1 MFTSVLSR
9 WLVDDFS
16 NRSRALV
23 NLSWKYKRKRSKLP
37 EDLLQKSLN
46 FRLHCLVDYDY
57 AQAKIN
63 DSGFS
68 KDITCTI
75 GPNLQIRNH
84 SEEVCVQHKRIYWH
98 LIH

>member
-37 EDLLQKSLN
+37 EDLLQKSLK
-46 FRLHCLVDYDY
+46 LDSLYSHSPLSVVVCPVK
-57 AQAKIN
+57 KIHN
-63 DSGFS
+63 
-68 KDITCTI
+68 ITVYPLLLAPPVKT
-75 GPNLQIRNH
+75 G
-84 SEEVCVQHKRIYWH
+84 
-98 LIH
+98 